1 MSHAHPLEDLVTI
14 MIRPSTLRMHIE
26 DTLAL
31 IADRE
36 AQLRYQ
42 AEVPCVDV
50 SMELFLQWED
60 WYRPTSE
67 AFAHAFDRH
76 EAETLRV
83 FHDVFTAVRSHCMD
97 RHLPLARL
105 VQTTAWKRYSGAA
118 RTALGRLR
126 LAAAA
131 A

>member
-1 MSHAHPLEDLVTI
+1 MT
-14 MIRPSTLRMHIE
+14 RPSLLRAHIE

-60 WYRPTSE
+60 WYRPADE
-67 AFAHAFDRH
+67 RFAHAFDRH
-76 EAETLRV
+76 ETETLRA
-83 FHDVFTAVRSHCMD
+83 FHDVFVAVRDCCMSQQ
-97 RHLPLARL
+97 LPLEQL
-105 VQTTAWKRYSGAA
+105 VRTTAWKRYSAA
-118 RTALGRLR
+118 AHTALGRLR
-126 LAAAA
+126 LAVAAA
-131 A
+131 

>member
-1 MSHAHPLEDLVTI
+1 
-14 MIRPSTLRMHIE
+14 MIRPSHLRAHIE

-50 SMELFLQWED
+50 SLELFLQWED
-60 WYRPTSE
+60 WYRPSDE
-67 AFAHAFDRH
+67 AFAQAFDRS
-76 EAETLRV
+76 EAETLAT

-97 RHLPLARL
+97 RMLPIRQL

-118 RTALGRLR
+118 RTALARLR
-126 LAAAA
+126 SALAAA
-131 A
+131 

>member
-1 MSHAHPLEDLVTI
+1 MTTRTSL
-14 MIRPSTLRMHIE
+14 LRAHIE

-60 WYRPTSE
+60 WYRPADE
-67 AFAHAFDRH
+67 AFAHAFDPY
-76 EAETLRV
+76 EAETLRT
-83 FHDVFTAVRSHCMD
+83 FHDVFTAVRDCCIE
-97 RHLPLARL
+97 RQLPLQQL

-126 LAAAA
+126 LAVAAA
-131 A
+131 